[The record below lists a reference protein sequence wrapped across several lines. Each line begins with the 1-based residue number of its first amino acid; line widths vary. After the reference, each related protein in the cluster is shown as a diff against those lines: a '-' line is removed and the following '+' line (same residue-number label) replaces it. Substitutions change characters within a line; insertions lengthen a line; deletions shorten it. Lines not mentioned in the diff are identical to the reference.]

1 MKVSVSLVR
10 TETFFCLALAMSDI
24 LDRLSL
30 SSCWC
35 SARHTDGYEMIEE
48 IVGLG
53 FKRVELSHGIRIS
66 LVPGILKAVEEGLV
80 EVSSVHNFCPLP
92 NSVQHA
98 APNLYEPST
107 PDSREMRLWN
117 QYTKQTLDF
126 AVQVGANRIV
136 MHSGSTW
143 YFLGSPEAKLEKWIE
158 EQELKACDLLDS
170 EAFVKRRERAMKRIQ
185 KASKASMPRIIKSYE
200 HAIPWAKERNVR
212 LCLENREGMEEMPLD
227 AEYAEFLKELPEPE
241 YVGYWHD
248 AGHAQIKHQLG
259 LLDHREHL
267 TAMADRLTGFH
278 LHDVTESGRDH
289 QVPGTGTI
297 DFKMI
302 SEFVRPEHTLVLE
315 LSPRLTTE
323 QVLQSRD
330 YIGEVFV

>member
-1 MKVSVSLVR
+1 
-10 TETFFCLALAMSDI
+10 MSDI

-66 LVPGILKAVEEGLV
+66 LVPGVLKAVEEGLV

-107 PDSREMRLWN
+107 VDQREMRLWD
-117 QYTKQTLDF
+117 QYTTQTLDF
-126 AVQVGANRIV
+126 AVKVGAPRIV
-136 MHSGSTW
+136 IHSGSTW
-143 YFLGSPEAKLEKWIE
+143 YFFESPEKKLDKWIDA
-158 EQELKACDLLDS
+158 QELKACDLLENQD
-170 EAFVKRRERAMKRIQ
+170 FIKQRDRAMKRI
-185 KASKASMPRIIKSYE
+185 KRASKKTMKRIVASYE
-200 HAIPWAKERNVR
+200 RALPWVKERG
-212 LCLENREGMEEMPLD
+212 LQWGLENRESMEEMPID
-227 AEYAEFLKELPEPE
+227 ADYADFLKELAEPE
-241 YVGYWHD
+241 SFGYWHD
-248 AGHAQIKHQLG
+248 TGHAQIKHQLG
-259 LLDHREHL
+259 FLDHRTHL
-267 TAMADRLTGFH
+267 ETMAGRLVGFH
-278 LHDVTESGRDH
+278 LHDVSRSGRDH

-297 DFKMI
+297 DFKMV

-315 LSPRLTTE
+315 LSPKLTTQ

-330 YIGEVFV
+330 YIGEVFG